1 MKQNTFPII
10 ILGVLI
16 IGIIIIAVLLHIRKN
31 KDLLR
36 LWTDYEVAKMTGDK
50 AKALEA
56 GRAFYKRKKGTLTT
70 NDEQI
75 LESDLSTL
83 K

>member
-1 MKQNTFPII
+1 MIVF
-10 ILGVLI
+10 GVLI
-16 IGIIIIAVLLHIRKN
+16 IGVVIGLVLLQIRKN

-36 LWTDYEVAKMTGDK
+36 LWIDYDIAKLIGDK

-56 GRAFYKRKKGTLTT
+56 GRAFYKRKNGNLTIY
-70 NDEQI
+70 DEQN
-75 LESDLSTL
+75 LAKELSTI

>member
-1 MKQNTFPII
+1 MIVF
-10 ILGVLI
+10 GVLI
-16 IGIIIIAVLLHIRKN
+16 IGVVIGLVLLQIRKN

-36 LWTDYEVAKMTGDK
+36 LWIDYDVAKLTGDK

-56 GRAFYKRKKGTLTT
+56 GRAFYKRKNGNLTIY
-70 NDEQI
+70 DEQN
-75 LESDLSTL
+75 LAKELSTI